1 MNRDPT
7 RTGTRIDP
15 RPSTRARPLRDPSP
29 EQPMADAAF
38 HPSASRLPMAA
49 WLVLGGL
56 VVGTTDLVF
65 AWVFWQSHGVG
76 LARILQ
82 SVAAGL
88 LGGASFKGGVASA
101 LLGTGLH
108 YFIATMFVLV
118 YWLAGLRHA
127 GLRRHPVACGVAY
140 GALLYLAMNLIVV
153 PLSAAGS
160 PGFDNLPWVAS
171 SVVMHAV
178 FGVMCA
184 LFARRA

>member
-1 MNRDPT
+1 MREPT
-7 RTGTRIDP
+7 RAGTRIDP
-15 RPSTRARPLRDPSP
+15 RRPTCAWPLRDPNP

-38 HPSASRLPMAA
+38 HPSASRSPMAA

-56 VVGTTDLVF
+56 VVGTTDLAF
-65 AWVFWQSHGVG
+65 AWIFWQSHGVG

-127 GLRRHPVACGVAY
+127 GLRRHPVACGLAY
-140 GALLYLAMNLIVV
+140 GALLYVAMNFVVV
-153 PLSAAGS
+153 PLSAAGR
-160 PGFDNLPWVAS
+160 PGFDNVPWVAS

-184 LFARRA
+184 LSARRA